1 MRISKFHKYWI
12 VWWRLAGMS
21 FLVQCST
28 KLGSLGWL
36 GGKVVRL
43 IFYLVFLL
51 AIFQH
56 VPKVAGYSIYE
67 VAFFFLTFNLI
78 DILAQLFF
86 RGIYM
91 IGRDVREGDMD
102 FYLSQPLNPLFRVS
116 CNHVDFLDFL
126 TLLPVLFLL
135 GVVLPKILVIG
146 MGVEL
151 LAKIFSYL
159 LLCANGVLLVF
170 AIHLWIAAFTVRT
183 QQLENTIW
191 LYRDLMSLGRFP
203 IEIYREPLSW
213 ILTTILPIAVMIS
226 YPAKAFLGTLSVPA
240 TLYGFLLSGM
250 FLLLGI
256 FFWKKSLRHYCSVS
270 S

>member
-1 MRISKFHKYWI
+1 MTGFKFHKYWV
-12 VWWRLAGMS
+12 VWQKLTEMS

-36 GGKVVRL
+36 GGKLVRL
-43 IFYLVFLL
+43 LFYLVFLA

-78 DILAQLFF
+78 DILSQIFF

-91 IGRDVREGDMD
+91 IGRDVREGDLD
-102 FYLSQPLNPLFRVS
+102 FYLIQPLNPLFRVS

-126 TLLPVLFLL
+126 TLIPVFVLL
-135 GVVLPKILVIG
+135 GIVFPQILAIG
-146 MGVEL
+146 IGIEL
-151 LAKIFSYL
+151 LVRSLAYL

-191 LYRDLMSLGRFP
+191 LYKDLMSLGRFP
-203 IEIYREPLSW
+203 IDIYRQPLAFL
-213 ILTTILPIAVMIS
+213 LTTILPLAVMIS
-226 YPAKAFLGTLSVPA
+226 YPAKAFLGTLSVEKMI
-240 TLYGFLLSGM
+240 YGFLLAGI
-250 FLLLGI
+250 FLILGL
-256 FFWKKSLRHYCSVS
+256 FFWKKSLQHYSSVS